1 MCSPYVNV
9 LSSAVAT
16 VCASPPAGWRSK
28 LRLKTRV
35 TKISYDADHVTV
47 HTDRK
52 RYEARF
58 AVVTFSLGVL
68 QQQAIEFHP
77 ALPSWK
83 TLALHGVSRDSLAFN
98 AVSNPSVVIF

>member
-1 MCSPYVNV
+1 M
-9 LSSAVAT
+9 
-16 VCASPPAGWRSK
+16 
-28 LRLKTRV
+28 

-52 RYEARF
+52 RYQARF

-68 QQQAIEFHP
+68 QQQAVEFHP

-83 TLALHGVSRDSLAFN
+83 TLALHGVSPPTLLHLVQYCTCRVLLFWLNLTRAY
-98 AVSNPSVVIF
+98 SV

>member
-1 MCSPYVNV
+1 MSGIGLGLPER
-9 LSSAVAT
+9 SSALWTQLFAFI
-16 VCASPPAGWRSK
+16 PAGWRSK

-52 RYEARF
+52 RYQARF

-98 AVSNPSVVIF
+98 TVPTCQ